1 MYLIAGLGNPTKKYE
16 GTRHNVGFQVIDK
29 LADKLG
35 ISVNEKKF
43 KGVCARGM
51 AGGEKVLLL
60 KPETFMNLSGESI
73 RAAVDFYRI
82 EPEHMIII
90 YDDIDLAPGHLRV
103 RVKGS
108 AGGHNGMKNII
119 AHMGT
124 QEFPRVRVG
133 IGAKPD
139 RMDLADYVLGH
150 FPQVEK
156 PVMEDAF
163 EAAAQA
169 ALTII
174 EEGPDVAMNR
184 FNRQKG

>member
-35 ISVNEKKF
+35 VSVNEKKF

-82 EPEHMIII
+82 EPEHMI
-90 YDDIDLAPGHLRV
+90 
-103 RVKGS
+103 
-108 AGGHNGMKNII
+108 II